1 MSFSKNRLLNSRESL
16 FNEAN
21 PVLPNKINS
30 TSNKQADKVNESDLK
45 FLINELGFSKAQSQS
60 LLNDK
65 ACLKLIIQDY
75 LN

>member
-21 PVLPNKINS
+21 PVLPNKIN
-30 TSNKQADKVNESDLK
+30 TSNKQADKVNEDDLK